1 MKINVSLVEELKC
14 NLIKH
19 QDIYNMTPIEFK
31 HDNRQCNF
39 LREFCAKNLVF
50 TVAFEIST

>member
-1 MKINVSLVEELKC
+1 MKINVSLVEELEC

-31 HDNRQCNF
+31 TR
-39 LREFCAKNLVF
+39 
-50 TVAFEIST
+50 

>member
-39 LREFCAKNLVF
+39 LRELCTRFGGIYKF
-50 TVAFEIST
+50 I